1 MYIYDI
7 MIHTYIYACIYIYI
21 YIKLYIIIHHPPF
34 INHFNNSQGFTQNK
48 STHFY
53 FAKFVMT
60 PVKGFCLVREMQD
73 WILKIDVS
81 RDIPVCHALL
91 IYSFFSQEKD
101 TEKLPK
107 IEVKHVI
114 ENLFLL
120 FEVIAREHV
129 GMQHTLVLVHES
141 TQGTLAHEHVSSQ
154 DKLAG
159 EHVSLQD
166 TLPRE

>member
-1 MYIYDI
+1 MPGKRN
-7 MIHTYIYACIYIYI
+7 AG
-21 YIKLYIIIHHPPF
+21 L
-34 INHFNNSQGFTQNK
+34 NSQK
-48 STHFY
+48 
-53 FAKFVMT
+53 
-60 PVKGFCLVREMQD
+60 
-73 WILKIDVS
+73 DVS

-101 TEKLPK
+101 KEKLPK

-141 TQGTLAHEHVSSQ
+141 TQGTLAHEHVSSE